1 MRAIW
6 LSTRNDAM
14 LNVLTAVAA
23 IFIVITNSG
32 WPDIIAGGMIVAV
45 NLVGSV
51 GIISADPR
59 NS

>member
-6 LSTRNDAM
+6 LSTRNDVM

-32 WPDIIAGGMIVAV
+32 WPDIIAGGIIAAV
-45 NLVGSV
+45 NLVGST
-51 GIISADPR
+51 
-59 NS
+59 